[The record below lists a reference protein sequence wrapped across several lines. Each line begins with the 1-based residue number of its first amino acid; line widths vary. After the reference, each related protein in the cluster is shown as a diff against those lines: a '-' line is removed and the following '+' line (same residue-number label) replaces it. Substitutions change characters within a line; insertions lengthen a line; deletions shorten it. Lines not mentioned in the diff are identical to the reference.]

1 MTASTMQGFAATH
14 RTPMTV
20 SVIAHILLLAA
31 LSTSIVFMPDQP
43 LQQLA
48 IEAVVIDESVA
59 RRAAAAEQQRE
70 RERQQQAAAE
80 QRRQEQLAAERQAAE
95 QRRVQEQQERA
106 RQEQQRIQQQR
117 EADARAAEERRQA
130 EQRAA
135 EERQRR
141 EAEEAARR
149 EQERRAAEE
158 RARQEAARREQ
169 ERREA
174 ELAAM
179 LAAEEELAAARSSGA
194 MVRYITLIAQRV
206 ERKWVQP
213 ASAVPGIECQVS
225 VQQLPN
231 GEVISARV
239 TQCNGD
245 ELVRRSVENA
255 VLAASPLPLP
265 EDRLLFERNL
275 RFTFRP
281 QLGN

>member
-14 RTPMTV
+14 RTPITV
-20 SVIAHILLLAA
+20 SVMAHAILLGA
-31 LSTSIVFMPDQP
+31 LSTSVVFMPDQP
-43 LQQLA
+43 MQLLA
-48 IEAVVIDESVA
+48 IEAVIVDEGAA
-59 RRAAAAEQQRE
+59 RRAAAAEQQRAEE
-70 RERQQQAAAE
+70 RRQQAEAE
-80 QRRQEQLAAERQAAE
+80 QRRQEQLAAERRAE
-95 QRRVQEQQERA
+95 ER
-106 RQEQQRIQQQR
+106 RQEQLAAERRAEQQRQQQR
-117 EADARAAEERRQA
+117 EAEARAAEERRQA
-130 EQRAA
+130 Q
-135 EERQRR
+135 RQRQ
-141 EAEEAARR
+141 EAEAAARR
-149 EQERRAAEE
+149 EQERQVAEE
-158 RARQEAARREQ
+158 RARQQAAQRAQ

-179 LAAEEELAAARSSGA
+179 LAEEEAIAAARNSSA
-194 MVRYITLIAQRV
+194 MARYVTLIAQKV

-213 ASAVPGIECQVS
+213 ASAVPGIECEVS

-231 GEVISARV
+231 GEVISTRV

-265 EDRLLFERNL
+265 EDRVLFDRNL